1 MPAAGTPSS
10 NNAGRSG
17 FGSNEEAIRYMKK
30 VAVQGSGFTRFLDI
44 EPLTVWDGVSELVVS
59 VRDDMTQHHGFA
71 HGAVIGAMA
80 DNACAWAGSS
90 VLGDVVT
97 GSYSINFLN
106 PARGTL
112 LRARG
117 QVVKAGKRQAVVQAE
132 VWAEGDDQP
141 PVLAA
146 VATATIIPTGIPRD
160 KVR

>member
-1 MPAAGTPSS
+1 MTTASS
-10 NNAGRSG
+10 RFA
-17 FGSNEEAIRYMKK
+17 SNDDAICYMKK

-44 EPLTVWDGVSELVVS
+44 EPLTVWDGVAELVVP

-97 GSYSINFLN
+97 GSYSINFLS
-106 PARGTL
+106 PARGTH
-112 LRARG
+112 LRAKG

-132 VWAEGDDQP
+132 VWAETEGQP

-146 VATATIIPTGIPRD
+146 VATATILPTGLPR
-160 KVR
+160 

>member
-1 MPAAGTPSS
+1 MPISENAA
-10 NNAGRSG
+10 RSG
-17 FGSNEEAIRYMKK
+17 FSSNEEAVSYMKR

-44 EPLTVWDGVSELVVS
+44 EPLTVWDGVAELVVP

-97 GSYSINFLN
+97 GNYAINFLN
-106 PARGTL
+106 PARGTH

-132 VWAEGDDQP
+132 VWAEGEGQE

-146 VATATIIPTGIPRD
+146 VATATIIPTGLPRNG
-160 KVR
+160 

>member
-1 MPAAGTPSS
+1 MTTASS
-10 NNAGRSG
+10 R
-17 FGSNEEAIRYMKK
+17 FVSNDDAIRYMKK

-44 EPLTVWDGVSELVVS
+44 EPLTVWDGVSELLLP

-97 GSYSINFLN
+97 GSYSINFLS
-106 PARGTL
+106 PARGTH
-112 LRARG
+112 LRAKG

-132 VWAEGDDQP
+132 VWAETEGQP

-146 VATATIIPTGIPRD
+146 VATATILPTGLPR
-160 KVR
+160 